1 MGVMVVQ
8 VGVLG
13 VIMVHLAREQQ
24 GKVMQ
29 QVLVHQ
35 VLVVAVEVQEK
46 QATLTLQLMAVMG
59 LLII

>member
-1 MGVMVVQ
+1 MVVQ